1 MLSKSSLSIRRLISQ
16 RRSQNEYEEGSIFWD
31 DETVPRKFTN
41 KDGDKDPWLAKR
53 RLNGKKRPPAPIIVR
68 SPPSTGDLERPLPP
82 LPDESP
88 PSSSGSS
95 CGYCRGNHVDS
106 SCPYQLTGSR
116 RSPLCSASSKGDR
129 SAESLQLSSA
139 TGYGPDDFPS
149 RHPSPKSYVWSSHHT
164 KHRAQ
169 SSGSTLGSTGA
180 LSLTPDNEARSSKEH
195 LGRKGSIHD
204 FTENVRQLIQETDEA
219 FRPVSNVLPDTRKPD
234 TSPKHPARQSTFELS
249 PTTTSAP
256 RLRLYEFGSKNAT
269 LALQSPIS
277 VSRVKRRKSKRSKK
291 TQSMMP
297 HRKPPAAKPAAK
309 GGSRWTFTDN
319 VSEIFTG
326 KLFHRIEAD
335 EVLSPGQIEA
345 FKLRRLSH
353 LQAEMLAQK
362 SAENLGNDT
371 AETPTEPFHLQDLPS
386 RIGSSGVGSNPD
398 TASEERPRTS
408 SSEEAARRG
417 WESDSSL
424 PTAELD
430 SAPQQKIYKN
440 NTFPMT
446 TPKTLTRQPP
456 RRQKT
461 ALSIIPETATPV
473 ATEIRFFR
481 ENSIH
486 KETRPH
492 NTEDSEFIYLQCPPC
507 TLTMPGFRHGPIRLD
522 KSDLVPDVKLG
533 ADDGLDWTA
542 FQMAILGGAGDWFTD
557 SDDTIRHREA
567 EEAADII
574 EWWDSWGEAGTAA
587 GALVTQDMVAIT
599 SASTPSPTSTLSGG
613 DNLSDVSYCE
623 IEGDNPY
630 SAQHGWQ
637 QHQQQ
642 RYHHHHYHHGGEFDL
657 GGLMR
662 PPHFRKW
669 TPDSE
674 EKQVVVDR
682 GSFISLPQ
690 SPMLD
695 LKIIGGPDGEDMD
708 VVPMGYNL
716 GHDLGDFLK
725 WEAEHAYA
733 GDFASPPGML

>member
-1 MLSKSSLSIRRLISQ
+1 MLSKSSLSIRRLIPQ
-16 RRSQNEYEEGSIFWD
+16 RRSQNEYEEGSLFWD

-53 RLNGKKRPPAPIIVR
+53 RLNGKKRPPAPIIVK
-68 SPPSTGDLERPLPP
+68 SPPSAGDLERPLPP

-88 PSSSGSS
+88 RSSSGSS
-95 CGYCRGNHVDS
+95 CAYCGGNHVDS
-106 SCPYQLTGSR
+106 SCPHQLTGPR

-129 SAESLQLSSA
+129 SAESLQLYSA
-139 TGYGPDDFPS
+139 TSHGPDDFPS
-149 RHPSPKSYVWSSHHT
+149 RQPSPKCYVWSSHHT

-180 LSLTPDNEARSSKEH
+180 LSLPPDNEARSSKEH
-195 LGRKGSIHD
+195 LGRKGSFQD
-204 FTENVRQLIQETDEA
+204 LTENVRQLIQETDEA
-219 FRPVSNVLPDTRKPD
+219 FKAVGNVLSDARNPD
-234 TSPKHPARQSTFELS
+234 TSPNHPERYSTFELS

-256 RLRLYEFGSKNAT
+256 RHRLHQFGSKRT
-269 LALQSPIS
+269 TFALQSPAA

-297 HRKPPAAKPAAK
+297 HRKPPVAKPLAK
-309 GGSRWTFTDN
+309 GGLRWTFTDN

-326 KLFHRIEAD
+326 KIFHRIEAD

-353 LQAEMLAQK
+353 LQAEMLARK
-362 SAENLGNDT
+362 SAENLDNDT
-371 AETPTEPFHLQDLPS
+371 ADTPTEPFHLQDLPS

-398 TASEERPRTS
+398 RTTEERPRTS
-408 SSEEAARRG
+408 SSEEAVRRE
-417 WESDSSL
+417 WERDSSF

-430 SAPQQKIYKN
+430 SLPQQKIRKN
-440 NTFPMT
+440 NTFPIAA
-446 TPKTLTRQPP
+446 PQTLMRQSP

-473 ATEIRFFR
+473 ATDVRFFSER
-481 ENSIH
+481 KSH
-486 KETRPH
+486 KKARPQ
-492 NTEDSEFIYLQCPPC
+492 NREDSEFIYLQCPPC
-507 TLTMPGFRHGPIRLD
+507 TLNMPGFRHGPIRLD
-522 KSDLVPDVKLG
+522 KSDLVPDMKLG
-533 ADDGLDWTA
+533 GDDGLDWTA

-557 SDDTIRHREA
+557 SDDTIRRREA
-567 EEAADII
+567 EEAADIV
-574 EWWDSWGEAGTAA
+574 EWWDSWGEAAPAA
-587 GALVTQDMVAIT
+587 GALVTQDMIAIT
-599 SASTPSPTSTLSGG
+599 SAAAASSPTSTLSGG

-630 SAQHGWQ
+630 SAHHHGWRQ
-637 QHQQQ
+637 
-642 RYHHHHYHHGGEFDL
+642 HHYHHHGGEFDL
-657 GGLMR
+657 GGLVR

-674 EKQVVVDR
+674 EKQVVADVDR

-733 GDFASPPGML
+733 GDFGSPPDML

>member
-16 RRSQNEYEEGSIFWD
+16 RRSQNDLEDGSLFWE

-68 SPPSTGDLERPLPP
+68 SPPSASDLERPLPP
-82 LPDESP
+82 LPGESP
-88 PSSSGSS
+88 RSSSGSS
-95 CGYCRGNHVDS
+95 CGYCRGNHLDS
-106 SCPYQLTGSR
+106 SCPYQLTGSK
-116 RSPLCSASSKGDR
+116 RSPLCSSSSKGDR

-139 TGYGPDDFPS
+139 TSYGPDDSPS
-149 RHPSPKSYVWSSHHT
+149 RQPSPKSYVWSSNHT

-180 LSLTPDNEARSSKEH
+180 LSLPSDNEARSSKEL
-195 LGRKGSIHD
+195 LGRKGSFHD

-219 FRPVSNVLPDTRKPD
+219 FKSVGTTFSDTKKTDITPR
-234 TSPKHPARQSTFELS
+234 HPARLSTFELS

-256 RLRLYEFGSKNAT
+256 KLRLYEFGSKSAT
-269 LALQSPIS
+269 YALQSPAS
-277 VSRVKRRKSKRSKK
+277 LSRVKRKKSKRSKK
-291 TQSMMP
+291 KTQSMSA
-297 HRKPPAAKPAAK
+297 HRKPPAVKPLAK
-309 GGSRWTFTDN
+309 GGSRWTLPDN
-319 VSEIFTG
+319 VSDILN
-326 KLFHRIEAD
+326 KKIFHRIEAD
-335 EVLSPGQIEA
+335 EMLSPSQIQA
-345 FKLRRLSH
+345 YTLRRMSY
-353 LQAEMLAQK
+353 LQAQTQAQK
-362 SAENLGNDT
+362 SSETLDNDT
-371 AETPTEPFHLQDLPS
+371 ADTPTEPFHLQDLPS
-386 RIGSSGVGSNPD
+386 RIGSSGVASHPD
-398 TASEERPRTS
+398 TAAEERPKTS
-408 SSEEAARRG
+408 SSDEAIRREREN
-417 WESDSSL
+417 ESN
-424 PTAELD
+424 PPKAELD
-430 SAPQQKIYKN
+430 SVPQQKIHKN
-440 NTFPMT
+440 NTFPT
-446 TPKTLTRQPP
+446 AAPKGLTRQPP

-473 ATEIRFFR
+473 ATETRFFSDS
-481 ENSIH
+481 NTKPT
-486 KETRPH
+486 KETKYES
-492 NTEDSEFIYLQCPPC
+492 TEDSEFIYLQSPPC
-507 TLTMPGFRHGPIRLD
+507 TLTVPGFRHGPIRLD

-557 SDDTIRHREA
+557 SDDTIRRREA

-574 EWWDSWGEAGTAA
+574 GWWESWGCDESGNNSSRDIT
-587 GALVTQDMVAIT
+587 GALVTQEMVTA
-599 SASTPSPTSTLSGG
+599 SPASTISGG

-630 SAQHGWQ
+630 SAHHGWQ
-637 QHQQQ
+637 DLRHHPQH
-642 RYHHHHYHHGGEFDL
+642 RREFDL
-657 GGLMR
+657 AVPGGA
-662 PPHFRKW
+662 PPQFRKW

-733 GDFASPPGML
+733 GDFGSPPGML